1 MKKQE
6 EFDAEDSGWKVVI
19 LISNNGQLAVLL
31 LAWEQR
37 LETTALHYSSVSRD
51 MLPLLQG

>member
-31 LAWEQR
+31 LAWEQH
-37 LETTALHYSSVSRD
+37 LETTALHYSSVSKD